1 MYTYGYLFYVPI
13 TILVSVLF
21 IVNGIVGK
29 RPLAYYLL
37 SLLAIIYIN
46 KAIELAIF
54 PFVIADLPEVSI
66 YNNINLSINL
76 SHLSRVQLIGNV
88 LLTVPIGV
96 GIQYFINTKFMER
109 LVLSIL
115 LALSFEFV
123 QLILLLTLKPI
134 DIFFDMNDIICNGM
148 GAVIGLFIAYLM
160 NQVLCKLPIKSN
172 QGLLSYVHQVALNCS
187 KNQKSLDNLNDLK
200 QSKKL
205 LNS

>member
-1 MYTYGYLFYVPI
+1 M
-13 TILVSVLF
+13 
-21 IVNGIVGK
+21 
-29 RPLAYYLL
+29 
-37 SLLAIIYIN
+37 
-46 KAIELAIF
+46 
-54 PFVIADLPEVSI
+54 
-66 YNNINLSINL
+66 
-76 SHLSRVQLIGNV
+76 

-96 GIQYFINTKFMER
+96 GIQYFINTKFTER

-123 QLILLLTLKPI
+123 QLILLLSLKPI

-148 GAVIGLFIAYLM
+148 GAVIGLLIAYLM